1 LIKRDLKD
9 FFSYAASEKGLS
21 KNTLQAYERDLKYF
35 INFIENEKI
44 QSFSQISESHITLYI
59 QYIYNKQFATSTLCR
74 MIISVKVLF
83 NFLKREKIIFNN
95 LTLYLETPKLW
106 QLIPSVLSIDE
117 VEDIL
122 KAIEFSST
130 PSYRDKAII
139 ELLYSS
145 GLRVSEACKLT
156 IYDIDDKFVR
166 VMGKG
171 GKERMVP
178 IGKKAIQSIDN
189 YLLKDRDLHKNEKQT
204 LLFLTKK
211 GKPMDRIMMWKKVKY
226 WAKKAGIEKNIS
238 PHTFRHSFA
247 THLLDNGADLR
258 VIQEFLGH
266 SNIKTTD
273 RYTHISQGRIKE
285 AFYNFHPRN

>member
-1 LIKRDLKD
+1 MITRDLKD
-9 FFSYAASEKGLS
+9 FFCYAASEKGLS
-21 KNTLQAYERDLKYF
+21 KNTLQAYERDLSYF
-35 INFIENEKI
+35 IAFIEK
-44 QSFSQISESHITLYI
+44 QPLCSFSEVNENHITLYL
-59 QYIYNKQFATSTLCR
+59 QELHTKKFASATLCR

-83 NFLKREKIIFNN
+83 NFLKREKIISNN
-95 LTLYLETPKLW
+95 LALYLETPKLW
-106 QLIPSVLSIDE
+106 QLIPNVLSVDE
-117 VEDIL
+117 VEAIL
-122 KAIEFSST
+122 EAIDHSF
-130 PSYRDKAII
+130 RDKAII

-145 GLRVSEACKLT
+145 GLRVSEACNLK
-156 IYDIDDKFVR
+156 IYDIDDQFVK

-178 IGKKAIQSIDN
+178 IGQKAIEAIDN
-189 YLLKDRDLHKNEKQT
+189 YLLQDRDIHKNEKQP

-247 THLLDNGADLR
+247 THLLDRGADLR

-273 RYTHISQGRIKE
+273 RYTHISQSKVKE